1 VRIGIHCRQRQD
13 DFHNVK
19 RVLITGVLCLLLACP
34 AQAALSS
41 QQKAIE
47 DVGSGVAIAL
57 PVIAGGITL
66 YKHDRKGSLQLITET
81 VLTVGTAYALKSIVR
96 EERPDHSDFHSF
108 PSETTALASSGSAF
122 LWGRYGWQYGLPAFA
137 ASAFVSWSRVQAD
150 KHHWYDTIASSA
162 IAGGYA
168 LLVTTPLKKRY
179 NISTDL
185 EAAPDG
191 AVVRLSYD
199 F

>member
-1 VRIGIHCRQRQD
+1 M
-13 DFHNVK
+13 K

-81 VLTVGTAYALKSIVR
+81 VLTVG
-96 EERPDHSDFHSF
+96 
-108 PSETTALASSGSAF
+108 GSCINC
-122 LWGRYGWQYGLPAFA
+122 G
-137 ASAFVSWSRVQAD
+137 
-150 KHHWYDTIASSA
+150 
-162 IAGGYA
+162 
-168 LLVTTPLKKRY
+168 
-179 NISTDL
+179 
-185 EAAPDG
+185 
-191 AVVRLSYD
+191 
-199 F
+199 